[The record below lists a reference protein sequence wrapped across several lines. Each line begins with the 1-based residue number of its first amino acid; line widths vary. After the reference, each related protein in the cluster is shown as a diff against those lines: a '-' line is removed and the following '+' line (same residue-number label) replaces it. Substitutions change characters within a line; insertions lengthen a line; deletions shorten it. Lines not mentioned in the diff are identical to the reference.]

1 MKGEK
6 YMGNAILKKVLAFAL
21 SLTLII
27 TMAPIIPGAAT
38 KASAA
43 ELLPAPT
50 ITVDENGVATWTEVE
65 GASEYSVTLGIGG
78 GWNNTRSY
86 NIPENLAGW
95 NKPAGTYTFTVYAV
109 DSSGNQISGEAE
121 ITYEYTPTHTHI
133 WSDEWTIE
141 GAYHWHECTAEDCP
155 VDVDRFKDGWAEHEY
170 NAGGVCVCGNEL
182 AIKPAPTITVD
193 ENGVATWT
201 EVVGAADYSCDID
214 VGNSIID
221 TDEERSFDIKG
232 WLDTNEKE
240 AGVYTLS
247 VYARN
252 SSTETCSEVA
262 KAYYAYKVEVIDR
275 LNIDYTT
282 DKANPSATECDLVQE
297 LRDVDGATISN
308 GTKNVGYCQNVYLFS
323 YTEPDRGGTRTQI
336 ENENTDFID
345 PNLYYYALFEIN
357 ARSGFDFM
365 HDGTTFDT
373 SSVKI
378 FINGVETSVLWDEYY
393 NKHWKGIEFY
403 VPIEIDTS
411 NKVYSIEI
419 TNSENNVAKDSTL
432 QMNKN
437 IASYGEGYDAVTWSV
452 EGAEK
457 AGTMISGTGLLTV
470 AADETA
476 TTLTVRAT
484 ATKDSTKFDTIT
496 LNVVDEIKIE
506 SVSITPSVTS
516 DFVREGHQFTATV
529 IGNDALDVIWT
540 LEGNTSSD
548 TKITPNAHT
557 CYLEIGKYET
567 AETLTLKATSVKDP
581 TKSGTATITVKQSN
595 IIDKLYIDYTTDNFY
610 VGNTAYELLKEL
622 SALEN
627 KSVSN
632 GTEDVGT
639 VFNVYLNSNTAADG
653 SGEDNRIGSDD
664 TDLIDPDLY
673 YFATFEIR
681 AKIGFDFKHDGS
693 TFDTSSLD
701 VFVNE
706 TEMDGVAEADYNDY
720 WGIID
725 IVVPLKFDIADT
737 DITLAQTS
745 YTYDGTAKTPEVT
758 VEGLEKDVDYKVS
771 YSNNTNAG
779 TGKVIVEGIGNYG
792 GTITKN
798 FTINKQAYTSK
809 FKTTLSTTKYA
820 YNGYAKKPSV
830 TIYNAAGKKL
840 VNETDYTVTYAS
852 GRTKVGRYKVTINF
866 KGNYSGSK
874 VLYFTIVPK
883 APASASAAL
892 TYYYG
897 QTAGYDDVKFSWSKA
912 TGASGYFVYYK
923 KSTSSSYTYLTRT
936 TGTYVRKKNLSDG
949 AKYYFKVV
957 PYYKSGD
964 TRYASLSY
972 KTASVYT
979 LKKVATPTVTKS
991 GTKVKV
997 KWTNISGESG
1007 YQISR
1012 STSKTGTNIVYTY
1025 GTTSGTYK
1033 AISATKGKTYY
1044 YKVRA
1049 YKTIKENGKTKRVYG
1064 PWSYVKAYKRK

>member
-1 MKGEK
+1 
-6 YMGNAILKKVLAFAL
+6 MGNAILKKVLAFAL

-27 TMAPIIPGAAT
+27 TMAPIIPGAAA

-50 ITVDENGVATWTEVE
+50 IKVDENGVATWTEVA
-65 GASEYSVTLGIGG
+65 GASEYSVTLSIGG

-95 NKPAGTYTFTVYAV
+95 NKPAGTYTFCVYAV
-109 DSSGNQISGEAE
+109 DSSGNQISEEAE

-170 NAGGVCVCGNEL
+170 NASGVCVCGNEL

-232 WLDTNEKE
+232 WLGTNEKE

-262 KAYYAYKVEVIDR
+262 KAYYAYNVEVIDR

-323 YTEPDRGGTRTQI
+323 YTEPDRGGIRTQI
-336 ENENTDFID
+336 DNENTDFID

-393 NKHWKGIEFY
+393 NEYWNGIEFY

-411 NKVYSIEI
+411 NKVYSVEI
-419 TNSENNVAKDSTL
+419 TNSETNVAKNSTL

-457 AGTMISGTGLLTV
+457 AGTTISETGMLTV

-476 TTLTVRAT
+476 TKLTVKAT

-496 LNVVDEIKIE
+496 LNVVDEVKIE

-581 TKSGTATITVKQSN
+581 TKSATATITVKQSN

-622 SALEN
+622 SAIEN
-627 KSVSN
+627 TSVSN

-639 VFNVYLNSNTAADG
+639 VFNVYLNSNTEADG
-653 SGEDNRIGSDD
+653 SGEDKPIGPDD

-681 AKIGFDFKHDGS
+681 AKIGFDFKHDGE

-706 TEMDGVAEADYNDY
+706 TEMDGVAEAYYNDY

-792 GTITKN
+792 GTLTKN
-798 FTINKQAYTSK
+798 FTIAKQSSSK
-809 FKTTLSTTKYA
+809 CKASLSTVNYT
-820 YNGYAKKPSV
+820 YNGKAKTPSV
-830 TIYNAAGKKL
+830 TVKNAAGATLK
-840 VNETDYTVTYAS
+840 NGTDYTVSYAS
-852 GRTKVGRYKVTINF
+852 GRAKIGRYKVTVNF
-866 KGNYSGSK
+866 KGNYTGSTA
-874 VLYFTIVPK
+874 LYFMVGPK
-883 APASASAAL
+883 NTSSVKTAL
-892 TYYYG
+892 Y
-897 QTAGYDDVKFSWSKA
+897 GYDDVKITWKKVS
-912 TGASGYFVYYK
+912 GVSGYKVYYK
-923 KSTSSSYTYLTRT
+923 TPTSGYKLLKTTKSTSYK
-936 TGTYVRKKNLSDG
+936 KKNLSDG
-949 AKYYFKVV
+949 VKYTFKVV
-957 PYYKSGD
+957 AYKKAGG
-964 TRYASLSY
+964 YNCENAG
-972 KTASVYT
+972 KTSSIYT
-979 LKKVATPTVTKS
+979 LKKIAGVKAVKS
-991 GTKVKV
+991 GSKVKV
-997 KWTNISGESG
+997 SWTNISGETG
-1007 YQISR
+1007 YQISQ
-1012 STSKTGTNIVYTY
+1012 STSKSKTKIVSTY
-1025 GTTSGTYK
+1025 KTTSGK
-1033 AISATKGKTYY
+1033 SKNISAKKGKTYY

-1049 YKTIKENGKTKRVYG
+1049 YKTIKENGKTKSVYG